1 MKLTAKILLC
11 LALCWLT
18 ANANAFTLFDI
29 TNRVKEL
36 DTNKDGGVSMAEAE
50 AEAGNASRIKE
61 HFEKLDANKDGK
73 VTVEEIKALSQ

>member
-18 ANANAFTLFDI
+18 ANANAFTVFDI

-36 DTNKDGGVSMAEAE
+36 DTNKDGGVSMAE